1 MPQSLESVLL
11 EQANPHVGP
20 FLERI
25 RELLKKYAVDA
36 YMDCGPNAGHDGRIY
51 WRMSVMPVLPFFVEL
66 AALCEVPLEQVRV
79 EAEIETTDGTYSANH
94 YLAIDIYV
102 DRVFR

>member
-1 MPQSLESVLL
+1 MPQTLESVLL

-25 RELLKKYAVDA
+25 RELLAKYALDV
-36 YMDCGPNAGHDGRIY
+36 YMCVGPNVGADGRIY
-51 WRMSVMPVLPFFVEL
+51 WQMSTMPVLPFFIEL
-66 AALCEVPLEQVRV
+66 AALCEVPIEQVHV
-79 EAEIETTDGTYSANH
+79 HAESESEISTYGGEHHLS
-94 YLAIDIYV
+94 IDIRV